1 MVNDTV
7 LNFGKR
13 YKDNLRVI
21 FDQWQKLHLGLEF
34 GCAKQS
40 KNLEMY
46 LFYMYV
52 VAKEQLA
59 TSPLAN
65 SFPTFLALKVGEC
78 GLPSYYYSLI

>member
-1 MVNDTV
+1 MAKIT
-7 LNFGKR
+7 
-13 YKDNLRVI
+13 LR
-21 FDQWQKLHLGLEF
+21 F